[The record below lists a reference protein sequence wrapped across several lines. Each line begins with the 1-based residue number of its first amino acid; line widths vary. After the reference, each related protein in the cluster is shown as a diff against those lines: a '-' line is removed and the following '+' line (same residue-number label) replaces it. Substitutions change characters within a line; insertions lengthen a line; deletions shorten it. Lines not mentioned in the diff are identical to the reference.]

1 MGYVSPDPNWERF
14 RGCLIED
21 ENNETESFKQIRR
34 RKFNT
39 PPPLGQNIL
48 AMHLAL
54 LVEKWKIGVNKGRQL
69 LGCED
74 NIGKLKNSS
83 LSECTGR
90 AK

>member
-34 RKFNT
+34 RKFNS

-54 LVEKWKIGVNKGRQL
+54 LDGKM
-69 LGCED
+69 ED
-74 NIGKLKNSS
+74 RGKQGQTT
-83 LSECTGR
+83 TGM
-90 AK
+90 